1 MYQAFEMNYK
11 NNQGY
16 VKIYPNTTTEQVMGY
31 NLGEVYGPYQVT
43 LSANGWIESET
54 TAYQDVSLSD
64 VRDTDYVVCI
74 NILSGTEENM
84 IAQDKAYCFIGRVL
98 SSNGS
103 LRFIAKG
110 EQNPDV
116 DLTVQVSWI
125 R

>member
-31 NLGEVYGPYQVT
+31 NLGEVYGPYQIT
-43 LSANGWIESET
+43 LSVSGWSNNVQTENLSE
-54 TAYQDVSLSD
+54 
-64 VRDTDYVVCI
+64 VRNTDYLIC
-74 NILSGTEENM
+74 NQILTGTNENM
-84 IAQDKAYCFIGRVL
+84 VAQDEAYSMLTGVK

-103 LRFIAKG
+103 VQFTCSEVPG
-110 EQNPDV
+110 V
-116 DLTVQVSWI
+116 DLTVQVSWV